1 MKSFLL
7 IMAQLGLVTLVY
19 VFAYRAGYRSA
30 QSKAVSVVKK
40 FADPV
45 TCLLDSLSETV
56 EESVI
61 DGDQKGRQ
69 TRTSNSSK
77 ADGHHPF
84 DIES

>member
-30 QSKAVSVVKK
+30 HSKAVSVVKK

-77 ADGHHPF
+77 VDGHHPF

>member
-1 MKSFLL
+1 MNPFFFV
-7 IMAQLGLVTLVY
+7 MAQLSLVTLVY

-45 TCLLDSLSETV
+45 TCLLDSLSETI

-61 DGDQKGRQ
+61 EDKKGLEQ
-69 TRTSNSSK
+69 RTSK
-77 ADGHHPF
+77 PPDRHQTP
-84 DIES
+84 DIDPS